1 LSKSKCKDTFVP
13 TNKKQFKMKITVTGS
28 LGNTAKPLTE
38 ILVTAGHDV
47 TVVSSNA
54 DKKAAIEAL
63 GAKAAIGSVK
73 DAGFLSK
80 AFDGADAVYAMT
92 PPNMSGA
99 NILTN
104 MKVAGEAFVTAL
116 RNAGVKR
123 IVMLTSIGAHLPNGN
138 GPIAG
143 VHAIEQMYNQLE
155 GVSITYLRAGY
166 FYFNFYGNIPMI
178 KGAGIIGANYPA
190 TTLMPLVHPHDIA
203 VAAAEELQ
211 KQTGGKNVRYI
222 VSDVRPAGDLAKV
235 LGKAIG
241 KEDLPWI
248 EFTDEQSIGGMT
260 EAGIS
265 EEMAGLYTEMGAGL
279 RTGKIQADF
288 EKQGSPVTGQT
299 KLEDFA
305 KEFAAG
311 F

>member
-1 LSKSKCKDTFVP
+1 
-13 TNKKQFKMKITVTGS
+13 MKITVTGS
-28 LGNTAKPLTE
+28 LGNTAKPITE
-38 ILVTAGHDV
+38 ILVAAGHDV

-63 GAKAAIGSVK
+63 GAKAAIGSVN
-73 DAGFLSK
+73 DAAFLTQ
-80 AFDGADAVYAMT
+80 AFEGADAVYAMT
-92 PPNMSGA
+92 PPNMGGA
-99 NILTN
+99 NILAN
-104 MKVAGEAFVTAL
+104 MKVAGEAFATAF

-123 IVMLTSIGAHLPNGN
+123 VVMLTSIGADLPAGN

-143 VHAIEQMYNQLE
+143 VHAIEQLYNQLE
-155 GVSITYLRAGY
+155 GISITYLRAGY

-178 KGAGIIGANYPA
+178 KGGGIIGANYPA

-203 VAAAEELQ
+203 VAATEELQ
-211 KQTGGKNVRYI
+211 KQAEGKNVRYI

-248 EFTDEQSIGGMT
+248 EFTDEQSVGGMT
-260 EAGIS
+260 QAGMP
-265 EEMAGLYTEMGAGL
+265 EEIAGLYTEMGAGL
-279 RTGKIQADF
+279 WAGKIQADF
-288 EKQGSPVTGQT
+288 EKQGSPVTGKI

-305 KEFAAG
+305 KEFAAA